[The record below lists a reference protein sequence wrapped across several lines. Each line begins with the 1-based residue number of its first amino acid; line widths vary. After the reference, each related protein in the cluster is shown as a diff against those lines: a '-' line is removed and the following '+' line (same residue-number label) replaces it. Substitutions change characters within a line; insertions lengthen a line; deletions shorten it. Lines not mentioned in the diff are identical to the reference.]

1 MESYCLM
8 DTESLS
14 GENEKVL
21 EMGGGDGCTPLSCQ
35 RI

>member
-8 DTESLS
+8 DTEFLS

-21 EMGGGDGCTPLSCQ
+21 EMGGGDGCLTM
-35 RI
+35 